1 MLELIFSLPI
11 IVFGGFF
18 LLLFTVSAIREYC
31 RSTRLAHEA
40 SAKGLEYSA
49 DDSAIEFDTTDL
61 SLCRNGH
68 SFAYSHCIH
77 GHLGGREIHIVDLRF
92 TVGKGRGRATVE
104 QTLIILN
111 VQEERFHTFILRPE
125 GIFDKITDI
134 FGHED
139 IDFPDHPEFSKRY
152 HLLSNTPADTLRAVF
167 PRTILD
173 TLLRFKGL
181 SIECQDGW
189 IVFYRRYKVMP
200 ARQIMGFAE
209 QFLEI
214 TNRMAQAVLA
224 IPSP

>member
-1 MLELIFSLPI
+1 MFEIIFSLPF

-18 LLLFTVSAIREYC
+18 LLLFTVSAIREYR
-31 RSTRLAHEA
+31 RSTRLAHDA
-40 SAKGLEYSA
+40 SAKGLEYRI
-49 DDSAIEFDTTDL
+49 DDSTIEFDTTDL

-68 SFAYSHCIH
+68 SLAYSHCIH

-92 TVGKGRGRATVE
+92 TVGKGRGSATVE

-111 VQEERFHTFILRPE
+111 VQDERFPTFILRPE
-125 GIFDKITDI
+125 GIFDKITNI
-134 FGHED
+134 FGYKD
-139 IDFPDHPEFSKRY
+139 INFPDHPDFSKRY
-152 HLLSNTPADTLRAVF
+152 HLLSNTPADTLRSVF

-173 TLLRFKGL
+173 TLLKFKGL

-200 ARQIMGFAE
+200 ARHIMSFAE

-214 TNRMAQAVLA
+214 TNRMAQAALA
-224 IPSP
+224 TPIP